1 MSLKEKF
8 DKAGLTGTTVALPK
22 GKTKDENGDEKDYKT
37 SKETKKLVKESQTK
51 DAKVIKTPGAYV
63 KGVSFANKTE
73 KKKTKANTAA
83 DKVSNFAGSFLA
95 SANASTLSSNAKN
108 ISVLADAIAKSRETA
123 TGVKA
128 PIAATKGSVFV
139 NKGYDPQNK
148 ERSERETQN
157 LKSLSAKANDY
168 AKTMKEKEES
178 IDTNAKSRL
187 GTVGNVVYDLGK
199 AGTQLATDAVANL
212 LVPGAGL
219 ASMGARSFGQGMQT
233 AEEQGKTGARALAYA
248 AGTAA
253 IEAGTEKISA
263 AAKPLKAIYGVGL
276 VDDAMKKL
284 TSKLAGTSKGRQIL
298 TEIGRSF
305 AGEATEEALAD
316 VLQVPLQNLTLQN
329 GAKFDADMLADTAYD
344 ALLGGIMGGV
354 LGTAGNIGAMAQT
367 RAESKGNA
375 KADVIANAMTQAA
388 QKNAQKNAPPV
399 FQTAQKQT
407 EQPVQQEAPQAGTN
421 GNGLTPYTE
430 QEKINLSSGKKNNI
444 ISNISDAV
452 SFIKN
457 ALSNKQSVNRAYFG
471 KIPDSVADKV
481 LQETGIDIRN
491 YNVILPSDAV
501 RHMFKNHGNPIVEN
515 ARGQISL
522 TPDLAAQIPEIL
534 SAPDKVRLSD
544 KKDAM
549 NRPTLIFEKLMG
561 DYYITA
567 QAVSNGTHSIQTDT
581 LYIRKKNPQDTVSNA
596 ETNSSPEQNVR
607 NVPPQG
613 SSINNIPS
621 SAENSNNNSDG
632 IGSKTQ
638 NTGTHIDQRTAQSVG
653 ARNVKAF
660 QYEHPEVRPYY
671 QTAAEDILADA
682 DQSMQMP
689 TGSRKER
696 TMQGNRYVH
705 TTQASAPLRYAM
717 DMGLTRGEIMR
728 GAEDIINDEGAEN
741 NANAKRVELVLDK
754 MLTEGYSTMFGK
766 TAEPNAEYINAKQ
779 GIPGYQ
785 EQAQGEELPIWD
797 MAADEQQRSRE
808 VLRDAFVGATMN
820 KNGVSENGGAI
831 YGREGQSGEHEAGSE
846 GTAGERIDGLVRE
859 TAGRY
864 QVRINV
870 IPESNISSRGHKHA
884 YSNNGI
890 IYLSENVTED
900 LLPQILEHEIVH
912 TMKQLE
918 FDPYLRFVPRVE
930 SMLVQ
935 SEKAKNVLNN
945 VIQHRN
951 LVGEN
956 GEITVSYDDLSLQDK
971 LIVLDELN
979 AVIAGG
985 YASNPQYTEALL
997 QDVISDPASY
1007 LSEMLDI
1014 LEQYKARTP
1023 RNDGLG
1029 AADRGSLN
1037 TAYQNLQEQSSRFYD
1052 EGANAARPVD
1062 VPMFDANG
1070 NPISKSASTVM
1081 GAKAIPD
1088 DAVPLIEQM
1097 IADGQLSYQ
1106 TVKDRDSLAR
1116 AQETVQKYGFD
1127 GAMMEFRKEV
1137 NAGKVSKDIMT
1148 LGQTLLNSAANNND
1162 GHAVAEILTLY
1173 RSINTSA
1180 AQALQAS
1187 SIFRKLDPES
1197 QLYGIRRMVDGLN
1210 ETTRAIKK
1218 QYNIEVD
1225 PELLNKFTEQKDQ
1238 AGRDAVM
1245 LEIYQ
1250 NVADQIPATWKEKW
1264 DAWRYMA
1271 MLTNPRTHIRN
1282 IFGNLFFQPVRMLK
1296 NGIAAGMES
1305 GLSAAGVN
1313 IERTK
1318 SFGASPE
1325 LYRACFNDYHNM
1337 AQVLGGSKYSEAK
1350 SEIEK
1355 RRKIFTSAFVGKPL
1369 EAVRKANTAA
1379 LETEDAI
1386 FKRITYAD
1394 SLAGYLKAHGVTAEQ
1409 LNSGTADSGVL
1420 TAGRNYAANEA
1431 QKATYQDRNAF
1442 SDKVVRLTNEA
1453 GVVGDA
1459 IMPFK
1464 RTPANIL
1471 ARGVEYSPV
1480 GAAKAV
1486 YDGVTKI
1493 KSGEKTAAE
1502 VIDEAAAG
1510 LTGSGLLALGALL
1523 LMNGLVTGSQGDDK
1537 DDKWAQLLGHQGYA
1551 LELPGG
1557 TSVTIDW
1564 LAPASLP
1571 FFMGVEMASAVGEN
1585 GWSAESVWNAL
1596 KSVANPMLE
1605 LSMLQSVNDLIDSV
1619 KYAEEAPLAAIIPS
1633 AIVSY
1638 FSQAIPTVGGQVE
1651 RFGQDTR
1658 MTTYTE
1664 KDSKIPTD
1672 VQYALGRASA
1682 KIPGW
1687 DYQQIPYIDA
1697 WGQEEKTG
1705 TPFMRAFDNFLNPSY
1720 VSQVE
1725 MDKVEKELQ
1734 SVRDATGDTSVFPS
1748 RAEKSVTID
1757 GEDKNLTANEYVKY
1771 AKQLGKEKYTLLKDA
1786 VNSDAYQNMSAGEKA
1801 DFISYA
1807 YKYAKA
1813 ITEYDQFKKE
1823 PSSDWMLEARDSG
1836 DVVGAICDRVL
1847 YGGNEKAKQAVETVG
1862 ITIDQYNAM
1871 KGGMDANGNG
1881 AVSQDEAKAYLDQQ
1895 DFSKDQKAQL
1905 WNIINKSWK
1914 NNPYQ

>member
-22 GKTKDENGDEKDYKT
+22 GKIKDGSGGEKDYKT
-37 SKETKKLVKESQTK
+37 SKETKKLVKASQTK
-51 DAKVIKTPGAYV
+51 DAKVIKTPGALV
-63 KGVSFANKTE
+63 KGASFANQAE
-73 KKKTKANTAA
+73 KKKTRANTAA
-83 DKVSNFAGSFLA
+83 DKVSGFAGSFLA
-95 SANASTLSSNAKN
+95 SANANTLGTNAKN
-108 ISVLADAIAKSRETA
+108 VSVLADAIAKSRESA
-123 TGVKA
+123 AGVKT

-148 ERSERETQN
+148 ERSDRETKN
-157 LKSLSAKANDY
+157 LESVSGRAN
-168 AKTMKEKEES
+168 AFAQEMAEKERS
-178 IDTNAKSRL
+178 IDAEAKKNL
-187 GTVGNVVYDLGK
+187 NTVGGVAYDLGK
-199 AGTQLATDAVANL
+199 AGTQLATDAVANI

-219 ASMGARSFGQGMQT
+219 ASMGARSFGQGMMT

-253 IEAGTEKISA
+253 IEMGTEKISA
-263 AAKPLKAIYGVGL
+263 AAKPLKAIYGAGF
-276 VDDAMKKL
+276 VDDALKKL
-284 TSKLAGTSKGRQIL
+284 SEKLLGTSKGRQIL
-298 TEIGRSF
+298 AEIGRSA
-305 AGEATEEALAD
+305 AGEGAEEALAD
-316 VLQVPLQNLTLQN
+316 VLQVPLQNLALQN
-329 GAKFDADMLADTAYD
+329 GAQFDAEWVADTAYD
-344 ALLGGIMGGV
+344 ALLGGVLGGV
-354 LGTAGNIGAMAQT
+354 LGTAGNIGAMTQT
-367 RAESKGNA
+367 RAEGKGNA
-375 KADVIANAMTQAA
+375 KADVIAKAMSNAA

-407 EQPVQQEAPQAGTN
+407 EQPMQQEAPQAGAN

-522 TPDLAAQIPEIL
+522 TPDIAAQIPEIL

-567 QAVSNGTHSIQTDT
+567 QAVSDGTHSIQTDT

-596 ETNSSPEQNVR
+596 ETNSSPEQNAR

-621 SAENSNNNSDG
+621 SEENSNNNS
-632 IGSKTQ
+632 
-638 NTGTHIDQRTAQSVG
+638 
-653 ARNVKAF
+653 
-660 QYEHPEVRPYY
+660 
-671 QTAAEDILADA
+671 
-682 DQSMQMP
+682 
-689 TGSRKER
+689 
-696 TMQGNRYVH
+696 
-705 TTQASAPLRYAM
+705 
-717 DMGLTRGEIMR
+717 
-728 GAEDIINDEGAEN
+728 
-741 NANAKRVELVLDK
+741 
-754 MLTEGYSTMFGK
+754 
-766 TAEPNAEYINAKQ
+766 
-779 GIPGYQ
+779 
-785 EQAQGEELPIWD
+785 
-797 MAADEQQRSRE
+797 
-808 VLRDAFVGATMN
+808 
-820 KNGVSENGGAI
+820 
-831 YGREGQSGEHEAGSE
+831 
-846 GTAGERIDGLVRE
+846 
-859 TAGRY
+859 
-864 QVRINV
+864 
-870 IPESNISSRGHKHA
+870 
-884 YSNNGI
+884 
-890 IYLSENVTED
+890 
-900 LLPQILEHEIVH
+900 
-912 TMKQLE
+912 
-918 FDPYLRFVPRVE
+918 
-930 SMLVQ
+930 
-935 SEKAKNVLNN
+935 
-945 VIQHRN
+945 
-951 LVGEN
+951 
-956 GEITVSYDDLSLQDK
+956 
-971 LIVLDELN
+971 
-979 AVIAGG
+979 
-985 YASNPQYTEALL
+985 
-997 QDVISDPASY
+997 
-1007 LSEMLDI
+1007 
-1014 LEQYKARTP
+1014 
-1023 RNDGLG
+1023 DGLG

-1037 TAYQNLQEQSSRFYD
+1037 TAYENLQEQSDKFYP

-1070 NPISKSASTVM
+1070 NPISKSASTVL

-1097 IADGQLSYQ
+1097 IADGMLSYQ
-1106 TVKDRDSLAR
+1106 TVRDRDSLAR

-1180 AQALQAS
+1180 AQALQAA

-1225 PELLNKFTEQKDQ
+1225 PELLNKFTEQTDQ

-1250 NVADQIPATWKEKW
+1250 NVADQVPATWKDKW

-1282 IFGNLFFQPVRMLK
+1282 IAGNVFFQPIRMLK

-1369 EAVRKANTAA
+1369 EAVRKFNTAA
-1379 LETEDAI
+1379 LEIEDAV

-1420 TAGRNYAANEA
+1420 TAGRNYAAKEA

-1442 SDKVVRLTNEA
+1442 SDKTVAVANVL

-1459 IMPFK
+1459 VMPFK

-1471 ARGVEYSPV
+1471 ARGVEYSPI
-1480 GAAKAV
+1480 GAVKALT
-1486 YDGVTKI
+1486 YDLYKVKQ
-1493 KSGEKTAAE
+1493 GEKTAAE
-1502 VIDEAAAG
+1502 AIDDAAAG

-1523 LMNGLVTGSQGDDK
+1523 LMKGIVTGSQGDDK
-1537 DDKWAQLLGHQGYA
+1537 DDLWAQLLGHQGYA
-1551 LELPGG
+1551 LELPDG

-1571 FFMGVEMASAVGEN
+1571 FFMGVEMASSIGEN
-1585 GWSAESVWNAL
+1585 GWSAESVWDAL
-1596 KSVANPMLE
+1596 NSVANPMLE

-1619 KYAEEAPLAAIIPS
+1619 KYADKMPLAAIIPS

-1664 KDSKIPTD
+1664 KDSEIPTD

-1757 GEDKNLTANEYVKY
+1757 GEDKNLTADEYVKY
-1771 AKQLGKEKYTLLKDA
+1771 AKQLGKEKYMLLKDA
-1786 VNSDAYQNMSAGEKA
+1786 VNSDVYQSMSAGEKA

-1807 YKYAKA
+1807 YKYAKS
-1813 ITEYDQFKKE
+1813 ITEYDQFGKG
-1823 PSSDWMLEARDSG
+1823 PASDWMLEARDSG

-1847 YGGNEKAKQAVETVG
+1847 YKGTSGAFSEKVKQAVQQVG
-1862 ITIDQYNAM
+1862 ITADQYNTM
-1871 KGGMDANGNG
+1871 ISGMDTGGNGNG
-1881 AVSQDEAKAYLDQQ
+1881 SVSQDEAKAYLDKQ
-1895 DFSKDQKAQL
+1895 DFSRDQKAQL

-1914 NNPYQ
+1914 HNPYQ

>member
-22 GKTKDENGDEKDYKT
+22 GKIKDGSGGEKDYKT
-37 SKETKKLVKESQTK
+37 SRETKKLVKASQTK
-51 DAKVIKTPGAYV
+51 DAKAIKTPGALV
-63 KGVSFANKTE
+63 KGASFANQAK

-83 DKVSNFAGSFLA
+83 DKISGFAGSFLA
-95 SANASTLSSNAKN
+95 SANANTLGTNAKN
-108 ISVLADAIAKSRETA
+108 VSVLADAIAKSRETA
-123 TGVKA
+123 AGVKT

-139 NKGYDPQNK
+139 NKGYDPQNA
-148 ERSERETQN
+148 ERSLRETQN
-157 LKSLSAKANDY
+157 LESVSGRANAFAQEMAAK
-168 AKTMKEKEES
+168 ERS
-178 IDTNAKSRL
+178 IDAEAKKNL
-187 GTVGNVVYDLGK
+187 GTVGGVAYDLGK
-199 AGTQLATDAVANL
+199 AGTQLATDAVANIL
-212 LVPGAGL
+212 APGAGL
-219 ASMGARSFGQGMQT
+219 ASMGARSFGQGMMT
-233 AEEQGKTGARALAYA
+233 AEEQGKTGARAVAYA

-263 AAKPLKAIYGVGL
+263 AAKPLKAIYGAGF
-276 VDDAMKKL
+276 VDDALKKL
-284 TSKLAGTSKGRQIL
+284 SEKLLGTSKGRQIL
-298 TEIGRSF
+298 AEIGRSA
-305 AGEATEEALAD
+305 AGEGAEEALAD
-316 VLQVPLQNLTLQN
+316 VLQVPLQNLALQN
-329 GAKFDADMLADTAYD
+329 GAQFDAEWVADTAYD
-344 ALLGGIMGGV
+344 ALLGGVLGGV
-354 LGTAGNIGAMAQT
+354 LGTAGNIGAIAQT
-367 RAESKGNA
+367 RAEGKGNA
-375 KADVIANAMTQAA
+375 KADVIAKAMSNAT

-399 FQTAQKQT
+399 FQQAAQEKV
-407 EQPVQQEAPQAGTN
+407 ERAAEQEAPQ
-421 GNGLTPYTE
+421 E
-430 QEKINLSSGKKNNI
+430 
-444 ISNISDAV
+444 
-452 SFIKN
+452 
-457 ALSNKQSVNRAYFG
+457 
-471 KIPDSVADKV
+471 
-481 LQETGIDIRN
+481 
-491 YNVILPSDAV
+491 
-501 RHMFKNHGNPIVEN
+501 
-515 ARGQISL
+515 
-522 TPDLAAQIPEIL
+522 AQ
-534 SAPDKVRLSD
+534 
-544 KKDAM
+544 
-549 NRPTLIFEKLMG
+549 
-561 DYYITA
+561 
-567 QAVSNGTHSIQTDT
+567 QAVTVEQT
-581 LYIRKKNPQDTVSNA
+581 KQA
-596 ETNSSPEQNVR
+596 
-607 NVPPQG
+607 
-613 SSINNIPS
+613 
-621 SAENSNNNSDG
+621 
-632 IGSKTQ
+632 
-638 NTGTHIDQRTAQSVG
+638 GTHIEQRTAQSVG
-653 ARNVKAF
+653 ERNVKAF
-660 QYEHPEVRPYY
+660 QYEHPEVRPFY
-671 QTAAEDILADA
+671 QTAAEDLLADA
-682 DQSMQMP
+682 DLSTQMP
-689 TGSRKER
+689 AGSRKER
-696 TMQGNRYVH
+696 TMLGNRYVH
-705 TTQASAPLRYAM
+705 TTQASVPLRYAM
-717 DMGLTRGEIMR
+717 DMGLTRNEIMR

-766 TAEPNAEYINAKQ
+766 TADPNAEYIAEKQ
-779 GIPGYQ
+779 GIPGYR

-797 MAADEQQRSRE
+797 M
-808 VLRDAFVGATMN
+808 
-820 KNGVSENGGAI
+820 
-831 YGREGQSGEHEAGSE
+831 
-846 GTAGERIDGLVRE
+846 
-859 TAGRY
+859 
-864 QVRINV
+864 
-870 IPESNISSRGHKHA
+870 
-884 YSNNGI
+884 
-890 IYLSENVTED
+890 TE
-900 LLPQILEHEIVH
+900 
-912 TMKQLE
+912 
-918 FDPYLRFVPRVE
+918 
-930 SMLVQ
+930 
-935 SEKAKNVLNN
+935 
-945 VIQHRN
+945 
-951 LVGEN
+951 
-956 GEITVSYDDLSLQDK
+956 
-971 LIVLDELN
+971 
-979 AVIAGG
+979 
-985 YASNPQYTEALL
+985 
-997 QDVISDPASY
+997 
-1007 LSEMLDI
+1007 
-1014 LEQYKARTP
+1014 
-1023 RNDGLG
+1023 NDGLG

-1037 TAYQNLQEQSSRFYD
+1037 TPYQNLQEQSSRFYD

-1106 TVKDRDSLAR
+1106 TVRDRESLAR

-1180 AQALQAS
+1180 AQALQAA

-1225 PELLNKFTEQKDQ
+1225 PELLNKFTEQTDQ

-1250 NVADQIPATWKEKW
+1250 NVADQVPATWKEKW

-1296 NGIAAGMES
+1296 NGIAAGIES

-1369 EAVRKANTAA
+1369 EAVRKFNTAA
-1379 LETEDAI
+1379 LETEDAV

-1394 SLAGYLKAHGVTAEQ
+1394 SLAGYLHAHGVTAEQ

-1420 TAGRNYAANEA
+1420 TAGRNYAAKEA
-1431 QKATYQDRNAF
+1431 QKATYQDRNDI
-1442 SDKVVRLTNEA
+1442 SDKTVAVANAL

-1459 IMPFK
+1459 VMPFK

-1471 ARGVEYSPV
+1471 ARGVEYSPI

-1537 DDKWAQLLGHQGYA
+1537 DDLWAQLLGHQGYA

-1585 GWSAESVWNAL
+1585 GWSAESVWDAL

-1664 KDSKIPTD
+1664 KDSDIPTD
-1672 VQYALGRASA
+1672 IQYALGRASA

-1705 TPFMRAFDNFLNPSY
+1705 TPFMRAFNNFLNPSY

-1734 SVRDATGDTSVFPS
+1734 KVRDATGDTSVFPN
-1748 RAEKSVTID
+1748 RAEKEVKLES
-1757 GEDKNLTANEYVKY
+1757 GKKYLTADEYVKY

-1786 VNSDAYQNMSAGEKA
+1786 VNSDVYQSMSAAEKA

-1807 YKYAKA
+1807 YKYARNM
-1813 ITEYDQFKKE
+1813 TEYDQFKRK
-1823 PSSDWMLEARDSG
+1823 PDNDWMLEARQSG

-1847 YGGNEKAKQAVETVG
+1847 YKGTNGAFSEKVKQAVQKVG
-1862 ITIDQYNAM
+1862 ITAEQYNTM
-1871 KGGMDANGNG
+1871 SSGMDADGNG
-1881 AVSQDEAKAYLDQQ
+1881 GVSQDEAKAYLDKQ
-1895 DFSKDQKAQL
+1895 DFSRDQKAQL
-1905 WNIINKSWK
+1905 WNIIDKTWK
-1914 NNPYQ
+1914 HNPYQ

>member
-22 GKTKDENGDEKDYKT
+22 GKIKDGSGGEKDYKT

-51 DAKVIKTPGAYV
+51 DAKVIKTPGAAV
-63 KGVSFANKTE
+63 KGASFANQAE
-73 KKKTKANTAA
+73 KKKTRANTAA
-83 DKVSNFAGSFLA
+83 DKIEQRAGNTVISGVSYSA
-95 SANASTLSSNAKN
+95 SQLSTSAR
-108 ISVLADAIAKSRETA
+108 VLADAIAKSRETA
-123 TGVKA
+123 TGVKT

-139 NKGYDPQNK
+139 NKGYDPQNA
-148 ERSERETQN
+148 ERSLRETQN
-157 LKSLSAKANDY
+157 LKSFSVKANDY
-168 AKTMKEKEES
+168 AKTMKEKGETSEAA
-178 IDTNAKSRL
+178 AKQGL
-187 GTVGNVVYDLGK
+187 GKVGQAVVDLGI
-199 AGTQLATDAVANL
+199 AGTQLATDAVANIL
-212 LVPGAGL
+212 APGAGL
-219 ASMGARSFGQGMQT
+219 VSMGARSFGQGMMT

-263 AAKPLKAIYGVGL
+263 AAKPLKAIYGTGF
-276 VDDAMKKL
+276 VDDALKKL
-284 TSKLAGTSKGRQIL
+284 SEKLLGTSKGRQIL
-298 TEIGRSF
+298 AEIGRSA
-305 AGEATEEALAD
+305 AGEGAEEALAD

-329 GAKFDADMLADTAYD
+329 GAQFDAEWVANTAYD
-344 ALLGGIMGGV
+344 ALLGGVLGGV
-354 LGTAGNIGAMAQT
+354 LGTAGNIGSMAQT

-375 KADVIANAMTQAA
+375 KADVIAKAMSNAT

-399 FQTAQKQT
+399 FQQTAQEKGERAA
-407 EQPVQQEAPQAGTN
+407 EQEAPQEAPQAVTV
-421 GNGLTPYTE
+421 E
-430 QEKINLSSGKKNNI
+430 QT
-444 ISNISDAV
+444 
-452 SFIKN
+452 
-457 ALSNKQSVNRAYFG
+457 Q
-471 KIPDSVADKV
+471 
-481 LQETGIDIRN
+481 
-491 YNVILPSDAV
+491 
-501 RHMFKNHGNPIVEN
+501 
-515 ARGQISL
+515 
-522 TPDLAAQIPEIL
+522 
-534 SAPDKVRLSD
+534 
-544 KKDAM
+544 
-549 NRPTLIFEKLMG
+549 
-561 DYYITA
+561 
-567 QAVSNGTHSIQTDT
+567 QAG
-581 LYIRKKNPQDTVSNA
+581 A
-596 ETNSSPEQNVR
+596 
-607 NVPPQG
+607 
-613 SSINNIPS
+613 
-621 SAENSNNNSDG
+621 
-632 IGSKTQ
+632 
-638 NTGTHIDQRTAQSVG
+638 HIDQRTAQSVG
-653 ARNVKAF
+653 ERNVKAF

-671 QTAAEDILADA
+671 QTAAEDLLADA
-682 DQSMQMP
+682 DLSTQMP

-705 TTQASAPLRYAM
+705 TTQASVPLRYAM
-717 DMGLTRGEIMR
+717 DMGLTRNEIMR

-766 TAEPNAEYINAKQ
+766 NAEPNAEYIAEKQ
-779 GIPGYQ
+779 GIPGYR

-797 MAADEQQRSRE
+797 M
-808 VLRDAFVGATMN
+808 
-820 KNGVSENGGAI
+820 
-831 YGREGQSGEHEAGSE
+831 
-846 GTAGERIDGLVRE
+846 TA
-859 TAGRY
+859 
-864 QVRINV
+864 
-870 IPESNISSRGHKHA
+870 
-884 YSNNGI
+884 
-890 IYLSENVTED
+890 
-900 LLPQILEHEIVH
+900 
-912 TMKQLE
+912 
-918 FDPYLRFVPRVE
+918 
-930 SMLVQ
+930 
-935 SEKAKNVLNN
+935 
-945 VIQHRN
+945 
-951 LVGEN
+951 
-956 GEITVSYDDLSLQDK
+956 
-971 LIVLDELN
+971 
-979 AVIAGG
+979 
-985 YASNPQYTEALL
+985 
-997 QDVISDPASY
+997 
-1007 LSEMLDI
+1007 
-1014 LEQYKARTP
+1014 
-1023 RNDGLG
+1023 NDGLG

-1037 TAYQNLQEQSSRFYD
+1037 TPYQNLQEQSDKFYP

-1106 TVKDRDSLAR
+1106 TVRDRESLAR
-1116 AQETVQKYGFD
+1116 AQKTVQKYGFD

-1180 AQALQAS
+1180 AQALQAA

-1210 ETTRAIKK
+1210 KTTRAIKK

-1225 PELLNKFTEQKDQ
+1225 PELLNKFTEQTDQ

-1250 NVADQIPATWKEKW
+1250 NVADQVPATWKEKW

-1282 IFGNLFFQPVRMLK
+1282 IAGNVFFQPIRMLK

-1318 SFGASPE
+1318 AFGASPE

-1369 EAVRKANTAA
+1369 EAVRKFNTAA
-1379 LETEDAI
+1379 LETEDAV

-1420 TAGRNYAANEA
+1420 TAGRNYAAKEA
-1431 QKATYQDRNAF
+1431 QKATYQDRNAI
-1442 SDKVVRLTNEA
+1442 SDRAVAVVNSM

-1459 IMPFK
+1459 VMPFK

-1471 ARGVEYSPV
+1471 ARGVEYSPI
-1480 GAAKAV
+1480 GAVKALT
-1486 YDGVTKI
+1486 YDLYKVKQ
-1493 KSGEKTAAE
+1493 GEKTAAE
-1502 VIDEAAAG
+1502 AIDDAAAG

-1523 LMNGLVTGSQGDDK
+1523 LMKGIVTGSQGDDK
-1537 DDKWAQLLGHQGYA
+1537 DDLWAQLLGHQGYA
-1551 LELPGG
+1551 LELPDG

-1571 FFMGVEMASAVGEN
+1571 FFMGVEMASSIGEN
-1585 GWSAESVWNAL
+1585 GWSAESVWDAL
-1596 KSVANPMLE
+1596 NSVANPMLE

-1619 KYAEEAPLAAIIPS
+1619 KYADKMPLAAIIPS

-1638 FSQAIPTVGGQVE
+1638 FSQAIPTVGGQIE

-1664 KDSKIPTD
+1664 KDSDIPTD

-1705 TPFMRAFDNFLNPSY
+1705 TPFMRAFNNFLNPSY

-1734 SVRDATGDTSVFPS
+1734 RVRDATGDTSVFPN
-1748 RAEKSVTID
+1748 RAEKEVTLES
-1757 GEDKNLTANEYVKY
+1757 GKKYLTADEYVKY

-1786 VNSDAYQNMSAGEKA
+1786 VNSDVYQSMSAGEKA
-1801 DFISYA
+1801 DFISDV
-1807 YKYAKA
+1807 YKYAKNM
-1813 ITEYDQFKKE
+1813 TEYDQFKRK
-1823 PSSDWMLEARDSG
+1823 PDNDWMLEARQSG

-1847 YGGNEKAKQAVETVG
+1847 YKGTNGAFSEKVKQAVQQVG
-1862 ITIDQYNAM
+1862 ITADQYNTM
-1871 KGGMDANGNG
+1871 ISGMDTGGNGNG
-1881 AVSQDEAKAYLDQQ
+1881 SVSQDEAKAYLDRQ
-1895 DFSKDQKAQL
+1895 DFSRDQKAQL
-1905 WNIINKSWK
+1905 WNIIDKTWK
-1914 NNPYQ
+1914 HNPYQ